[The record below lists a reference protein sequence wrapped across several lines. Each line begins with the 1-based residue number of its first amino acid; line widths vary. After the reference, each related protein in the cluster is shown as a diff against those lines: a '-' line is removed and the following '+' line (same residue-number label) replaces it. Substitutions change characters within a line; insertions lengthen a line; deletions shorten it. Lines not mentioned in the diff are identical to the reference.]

1 MPSDNAKGEY
11 IVEFQQHGSS
21 VKVSVIDPVSITE
34 VSIVGPSSVGQEELK
49 RTALQKLH
57 YVMNK
62 RAGRAPAEPDPAPA
76 PSGRTPGKSGIIV

>member
-1 MPSDNAKGEY
+1 MSSEEKSDY
-11 IVEFQQHGSS
+11 IVEFQQHGTS
-21 VKVSVIDPVSITE
+21 VKVSVIDPTTMLE

-62 RAGRAPAEPDPAPA
+62 KKAGPATKHDPAPDV
-76 PSGRTPGKSGIIV
+76 PKKPGIIV

>member
-1 MPSDNAKGEY
+1 MAPDNVKGEY
-11 IVEFQQHGSS
+11 IVEFQQHGAS
-21 VKVSVIDPVSITE
+21 VKVSAIDPVTMTE

-62 RAGRAPAEPDPAPA
+62 KNGRAASKNTPAPDA
-76 PSGRTPGKSGIIV
+76 PKKPGIVV

>member
-1 MPSDNAKGEY
+1 MSPDNAKGEY

-21 VKVSVIDPVSITE
+21 VKVSAIDPVTMME

-49 RTALQKLH
+49 RTALAKLH

-62 RAGRAPAEPDPAPA
+62 KNGRPAPENNSAPAVPKK
-76 PSGRTPGKSGIIV
+76 PGIVV